1 MHYAGSRNQLVSKI
15 GEFIMLAS
23 ESVQDESQVTPEEKT
38 IRLMMRYRHLYAPW
52 DISPQDAIKEEKS
65 LDKGKR
71 VLNQLDTKMTEF
83 DRWRSQNVDLP
94 EEIKEMVDH
103 VESEIKRE
111 REKLERANKQFV
123 LPPGTQEDY
132 EQETKE
138 HVAIGIARMQE
149 VRMRSTIAIQDIIN
163 YWEEIRRGYEA
174 TQKRKLLEL
183 ERRQKEES
191 TRLRREGER
200 KVNHF
205 VRPSF
210 GKGNNSIHVRPVN
223 IHNWRSV
230 ELYLR
235 SFGEVTASKLHGS
248 YAFVDYSSTETAK
261 FVRNLRQFICNGE
274 TIYVNYAINN
284 WKEYCE
290 RARRGWQINP
300 PIGNEGLSVSNPA
313 SAPTSWHDHQR
324 MLTRPQ

>member
-1 MHYAGSRNQLVSKI
+1 
-15 GEFIMLAS
+15 MLAS

-94 EEIKEMVDH
+94 EEIKEMVNQ
-103 VESEIKRE
+103 VESKIKRE

-163 YWEEIRRGYEA
+163 HWEEFRRGYEA
-174 TQKRKLLEL
+174 TQKRKLVEL
-183 ERRQKEES
+183 ERRQKDE
-191 TRLRREGER
+191 TTKLRREGER

-223 IHNWRSV
+223 IHNWRFV

-248 YAFVDYSSTETAK
+248 YAFVDYSSTETAR

-274 TIYVNYAINN
+274 TIYVNYAI
-284 WKEYCE
+284 K
-290 RARRGWQINP
+290 
-300 PIGNEGLSVSNPA
+300 
-313 SAPTSWHDHQR
+313 
-324 MLTRPQ
+324 